1 MVVIIVRVPLTLDI
15 ETVVVVAL
23 EQQVVKVF
31 RQNQVMVEWDLLFLT
46 HFLVLRLQVMVRLV
60 L

>member
-46 HFLVLRLQVMVRLV
+46 HFLVLRLQVMVHQV